1 MTRVTLAA
9 KLEEIRRRSPE
20 HLAALEKIV
29 DFALQS
35 LDAGSVPDP
44 KKAYHWKCDDPKP
57 KKGGK

>member
-35 LDAGSVPDP
+35 LDAGSQPDP
-44 KKAYHWKCDDPKP
+44 AKYHWKCDDPQP
-57 KKGGK
+57 KKGAK